1 MLNNIQSPTHTCWNC
16 KYHNTEGNTL
26 NTYCMWFEKYKH
38 KKREIPKKV
47 LQEGCKYH
55 IYTYHQDSNVK
66 RKFIDLF
73 DIVEVY
79 DER

>member
-1 MLNNIQSPTHTCWNC
+1 
-16 KYHNTEGNTL
+16 
-26 NTYCMWFEKYKH
+26 MWFEKYKH